1 MGRKYRSAVRGSS
14 FCRGARWH
22 RQPGTLLHVEARRGI
37 AWLFQ
42 VDSVPKN
49 QARLTALEKSSHLSP
64 QQWAGPGVIPWV
76 QGEVRHPPNHRHPL
90 QTLGRW
96 GSIPLRQQLEQPTA
110 RSSGVFVWGPS
121 PSCPSGGSGL
131 DGDTLARG
139 RRRFFCYA
147 GGPTQVVLLNGIKQR
162 AIMLP
167 WGSSGE
173 PGTV

>member
-1 MGRKYRSAVRGSS
+1 MRGSS
-14 FCRGARWH
+14 FRRGARRR

-37 AWLFQ
+37 AQLFQ

-49 QARLTALEKSSHLSP
+49 QALLTALEKSSRPSP
-64 QQWAGPGVIPWV
+64 QQPAGPGVIPRV
-76 QGEVRHPPNHRHPL
+76 QSEVHHPPNHRYPL
-90 QTLGRW
+90 QTPGRR
-96 GSIPLRQQLEQPTA
+96 GSIPLRHQLEQPRA

-139 RRRFFCYA
+139 HRRFSRYA

-167 WGSSGE
+167 RGSSGE
-173 PGTV
+173 LGTV